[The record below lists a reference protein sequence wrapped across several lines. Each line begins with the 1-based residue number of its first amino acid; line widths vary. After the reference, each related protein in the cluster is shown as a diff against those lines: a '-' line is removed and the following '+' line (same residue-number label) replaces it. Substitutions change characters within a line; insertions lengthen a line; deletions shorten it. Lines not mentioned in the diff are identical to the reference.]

1 VFQRELKRNWMLDH
15 MKGKER
21 GNTES
26 NSLVRTEG
34 TIAPWNTLMEG
45 EENVFGALDM
55 GCLGASRGQ

>member
-1 VFQRELKRNWMLDH
+1 MLDH